1 MMKSLNSLSSLGS
14 GGNTDVKMSFFDDI
28 NAEPSKSLFENLTRL
43 ELEESLP
50 KRVAD
55 FILLERGEK
64 FGTHHDRFITLTQKY
79 LHVFENKERTVYLKS
94 LAPQFTKM
102 SYYFDE
108 FSNNKTILSFNKN
121 GLTEEFLTRNN
132 TDLEKI
138 QNHLRRVT
146 VSTDFESRFEIVSLL
161 GEGTFAEVHK
171 VTQKSTKI
179 PFAAKVYHLKNLSK
193 NSEVDFA
200 ILRDCV
206 RNEIKIMRQ

>member
-1 MMKSLNSLSSLGS
+1 MMNSMHSLSSL
-14 GGNTDVKMSFFDDI
+14 DVKVSFFDDH
-28 NAEPSKSLFENLTRL
+28 NVEATRSLFQNLTRQ

-50 KRVAD
+50 KKVAD

-108 FSNNKTILSFNKN
+108 FSNNKTILSFSKN
-121 GLTEEFLTRNN
+121 GLTEEFLTRTN

-138 QNHLRRVT
+138 QNYLRRVT

-171 VTQKSTKI
+171 VKQKSTKVQ
-179 PFAAKVYHLKNLSK
+179 FAAKVYHLKKLSK
-193 NSEVDFA
+193 NSEIDFA

-206 RNEIKIMRQ
+206 RNEIKIMRE

>member
-1 MMKSLNSLSSLGS
+1 MNSLNSLSSLGS
-14 GGNTDVKMSFFDDI
+14 GDKTPGRMSFFDDI
-28 NAEPSKSLFENLTRL
+28 NAEPAKSLFEILTPQ
-43 ELEESLP
+43 ELQESLS

-64 FGTHHDRFITLTQKY
+64 FGTNHDRFITLTPKF
-79 LHVFENKERTVYLKS
+79 LHVFENKERKVYLKS

-108 FSNNKTILSFNKN
+108 FSNNKTILSFSKN

-132 TDLEKI
+132 TDLGKI
-138 QNHLRRVT
+138 QNYLRRVT

-171 VTQKSTKI
+171 VTQKSTKVE
-179 PFAAKVYHLKNLSK
+179 FAAKVYHLKNLSR
-193 NSEVDFA
+193 NPNLNFP

-206 RNEIKIMRQ
+206 RNEIKIMRE

>member
-1 MMKSLNSLSSLGS
+1 MNSMHSLSSL
-14 GGNTDVKMSFFDDI
+14 DVKVSFFDDH
-28 NAEPSKSLFENLTRL
+28 NVEATRSLFQNLTHK

-50 KRVAD
+50 KKVAD

-108 FSNNKTILSFNKN
+108 FSNNKTILSFSKN
-121 GLTEEFLTRNN
+121 GLTEEFLTRTN

-138 QNHLRRVT
+138 QNYLRRVT

-171 VTQKSTKI
+171 VKQKSTKVQ
-179 PFAAKVYHLKNLSK
+179 FAAKVYHLKNLSK
-193 NSEVDFA
+193 NSEIDFA

-206 RNEIKIMRQ
+206 RNEIKIMRE

>member
-1 MMKSLNSLSSLGS
+1 MMNSMHSLSSL
-14 GGNTDVKMSFFDDI
+14 DVKVSFFDDH
-28 NAEPSKSLFENLTRL
+28 NVEATRSLFQNLTHK

-50 KRVAD
+50 KKVAD

-108 FSNNKTILSFNKN
+108 FSNNKTILSFSKN
-121 GLTEEFLTRNN
+121 GLTEEFLTRTN

-138 QNHLRRVT
+138 QNYLRRVT

-171 VTQKSTKI
+171 VKQKSTKVQ
-179 PFAAKVYHLKNLSK
+179 FAAKVYHLKNLSK
-193 NSEVDFA
+193 NSEIDFA

-206 RNEIKIMRQ
+206 RNEIKIMRE

>member
-1 MMKSLNSLSSLGS
+1 MNSIHSLSSF
-14 GGNTDVKMSFFDDI
+14 DVKVSFFDDYNI
-28 NAEPSKSLFENLTRL
+28 EATKSLFQNLTL
-43 ELEESLP
+43 QELEESLP

-108 FSNNKTILSFNKN
+108 FSNNKTILSFSKN
-121 GLTEEFLTRNN
+121 GLTEEFLTRSN

-138 QNHLRRVT
+138 QNYLRRVT

-171 VTQKSTKI
+171 VTQKSTNVE
-179 PFAAKVYHLKNLSK
+179 FAAKVYHLKNLSK
-193 NSEVDFA
+193 NSEVDFQ

-206 RNEIKIMRQ
+206 RNEIKIMR